1 MELAPGTE
9 LGKYTIEGLIG
20 GGGFGL
26 VYQATQ
32 RGPAGFAQQV
42 ALKMVRTNRPEALTS
57 LAWEAQIIARLR
69 HRNIVQIY
77 DFANERELYFLVM
90 ELVVGMTLREL
101 CRRREPRRL
110 PLWLKLGLGA
120 EVTTGLQFAHS
131 AVGDDGRPLGLV
143 HRDIKPS
150 NILLSRQGDV
160 KIADFGLAK
169 AARPPAELVTSAGI
183 VKGTLA
189 YMSPE
194 QQRGKP
200 ATPASDVFSLGAVLF
215 ELCTGVNPTPQLVRG
230 GQPRECLPSVVN
242 AARAEAPVQLLRE
255 LGTVLD
261 AALSPEAGLRPS
273 AAELGDELRRFMAQ
287 LAPADSLR
295 LNEEVAAQVQAGL
308 DVQPQDSAQ
317 SSGTKGLEGDE
328 AWGQAEVIRELDGP
342 TEVAVSDR
350 WAHDELRRQTPAT
363 TVHLAEASAVEG
375 EVTSPKPRVA
385 LDELSGRS
393 GQRMLIGVAIGGV
406 IVVAGIVAL
415 VLVLAGGPTPDP
427 LARGDASA
435 SVAVSRPLAAD
446 AAADAAVHRVKAN
459 VPRQP
464 DSGTPRTGSST
475 GRTRKPPGKVTKTRD
490 PVHPQ
495 QPVHP
500 QSGVGSAKRDG
511 PRSTQG
517 SGWLSVNSQPWAHV
531 YVDGKRVNTTPVS
544 QHPLEAGPHTLL
556 LVGPGRLSVKKSI
569 VIRPEQHLNLGLISL
584 R

>member
-32 RGPAGFAQQV
+32 RGPAGFVQQV
-42 ALKMVRTNRPEALTS
+42 ALKMVRANVPRAHEALAS

-77 DFANERELYFLVM
+77 DFAHERELYFLVM

-101 CRRREPRRL
+101 CRRREARRL
-110 PLWLKLGLGA
+110 PLWLKLGMGA
-120 EVTTGLQFAHS
+120 EVTTGLQFAHT

-150 NILLSRQGDV
+150 NILLSKQGDV

-200 ATPASDVFSLGAVLF
+200 ATPASDVFSLAAVLF

-242 AARAEAPVQLLRE
+242 VARAEAPLPLLRE
-255 LGTVLD
+255 LGSALD
-261 AALSPEAGLRPS
+261 AALSPEPGLRPS
-273 AAELGDELRRFMAQ
+273 ATELGEELHRFMAQ

-295 LNEEVAAQVQAGL
+295 LNEEVAAQVRAALDLQPADSGL
-308 DVQPQDSAQ
+308 ASATQ
-317 SSGTKGLEGDE
+317 GLEQDE
-328 AWGQAEVIRELDGP
+328 VWGQAEVVHELGEP
-342 TEVAVSDR
+342 TASEVAVSDR
-350 WAHDELRRQTPAT
+350 WAHDELRRQTPPT
-363 TVHLAEASAVEG
+363 TLHLAEASAVEG
-375 EVTSPKPRVA
+375 EVTSPKPRVSLA
-385 LDELSGRS
+385 EAAGRS

-406 IVVAGIVAL
+406 AVVAGIVAL
-415 VLVLAGGPTPDP
+415 VLVLAGGSATDAV
-427 LARGDASA
+427 ARGDASA
-435 SVAVSRPLAAD
+435 TVAVSRPLVAEAGAAD
-446 AAADAAVHRVKAN
+446 TVHRVIAF
-459 VPRQP
+459 VPRHA
-464 DSGTPRTGSST
+464 DAGTPRAGST
-475 GRTRKPPGKVTKTRD
+475 PGRPRIRPPGKLGKTTRD
-490 PVHPQ
+490 PVYP
-495 QPVHP
+495 P
-500 QSGVGSAKRDG
+500 
-511 PRSTQG
+511 PRPKVAPQG

-531 YVDGKRVNTTPVS
+531 FVDGKRVATTPVF
-544 QHPLEAGPHTLL
+544 HHALRAGPHTVR
-556 LVGPGRLSVKKSI
+556 LVGPGQVSVQRSI
-569 VIRPEQHLNLGLISL
+569 VIEADRHLNLGLLPL
-584 R
+584 RAESR